1 MIKTFFK
8 DSNIDLDRT
17 KVINTPNCIYVD
29 GYFFPEDEKCPIC
42 NSSDLQKN
50 GHIKRTVKHCVYYS
64 SLILVTCHFQLYCCK
79 NCNHKF
85 QEKNTFS
92 KSFIGSFIWSFIGSF
107 IGSKFIFG
115 IFRIKKLSLGRNS
128 GCLTL
133 FS

>member
-8 DSNIDLDRT
+8 DSSIDFDRT

-92 KSFIGSFIWSFIGSF
+92 PPNISLSYES
-107 IGSKFIFG
+107 IFA
-115 IFRIKKLSLGRNS
+115 ILEKLQYS
-128 GCLTL
+128 
-133 FS
+133 